1 MNNNSDEMADGDVEQ
16 PPGWL
21 SDTLGAASGF
31 LHFSFPDEPD
41 SNDSFTRR
49 CRDAAEVALG
59 IAKMRK
65 EQQRIGF
72 VPLSFADYVQGL
84 LKVSGV
90 SLQKVLARYGIKDLS
105 TTDEDSAPLL
115 AHFAKEVGM
124 GVRETLAHINISLAA
139 RLNAAPIPLLVAR
152 YRGAAA
158 RQTPVE
164 VCEAVL
170 RQLASDYDLH
180 SLRELRRIED
190 GVRAVFSQ
198 EQESPSA

>member
-1 MNNNSDEMADGDVEQ
+1 MNNDEMADGDMKQ

-21 SDTLGAASGF
+21 SDALGAAGGL

-41 SNDSFTRR
+41 SNDSFIRR
-49 CRDAAEVALG
+49 CREAAEVALG
-59 IAKMRK
+59 VAKMRK

-84 LKVSGV
+84 VKVSGV

-105 TTDEDSAPLL
+105 ATDEDSAPLL
-115 AHFAKEVGM
+115 ARLAREVGM

-139 RLNAAPIPLLVAR
+139 QLNAAPMPLLVAR
-152 YRGAAA
+152 YRGVAA

-170 RQLASDYDLH
+170 RQLASDYDLP
-180 SLRELRRIED
+180 SLREVRRIED
-190 GVRAVFSQ
+190 SIRAVFSG
-198 EQESPSA
+198 EQESPTA